1 MSDFPRTTDKIT
13 AEWLTE
19 VLRESGA
26 VRESIV
32 KSFTVSNI
40 GVDQGVVGEVSRF
53 ELDYDMPEKTAPRAV
68 IAKLALADD
77 EKRELTNSLGIYRV
91 EARFY
96 RELASASGMATPE
109 TYFVEYDAVT
119 GYVNLL
125 LEDLGHLRAV
135 DQADD
140 CSFDDASAA
149 VRSLARMH
157 AKWWED
163 PRLSDYPWLPGSP
176 GPEQIRAAVERFPG
190 SLESCLENV
199 GDYLPSGFAA
209 IARMCGKSIPEI
221 TRLNYRGPL
230 TLTHGDFRLANLF
243 FDDADGATDPVVA
256 FDWQLTR
263 HAQGASDVGYFLCW
277 SLGTESRRRYEKQL
291 LTDYHDCLV
300 DLGVEGYSYDE
311 FIVDARRAVLKN
323 LRIIVSVLGSSFGD
337 DLLATDDGRKRA
349 VALCSRLQTLID
361 WNCDEVIPK

>member
-1 MSDFPRTTDKIT
+1 MRDFPRTTGEIT

-26 VRESIV
+26 VREARV
-32 KSFTVSNI
+32 ESFTVSNI
-40 GVDQGVVGEVSRF
+40 GGDQGVVGEVNRF

-77 EKRELTNSLGIYRV
+77 EKRELINSLGIYRV

-109 TYFVEYDAVT
+109 AYFAEYDADT

-140 CSFDDASAA
+140 CSFDDASAGLSA
-149 VRSLARMH
+149 LARMH

-163 PRLSDYPWLPGSP
+163 PRLSDYSWLPGSP
-176 GPEQIRAAVERFPG
+176 GPEQIRVGVERFRG
-190 SLESCLENV
+190 SLESCPENM

-209 IARMCGKSIPEI
+209 IARMYGKSIPEI

-243 FDDADGATDPVVA
+243 FDDAVGAANQVIA
-256 FDWQLTR
+256 LDWQLTS
-263 HAQGASDVGYFLCW
+263 HAKGASDVGYFLCW
-277 SLGTESRRRYEKQL
+277 SLGTESRRRNEKRL

-300 DLGVEGYSYDE
+300 DLGVDDYSYDE

-323 LRIIVSVLGSSFGD
+323 LRITVSVFGSNLAD
-337 DLLATDDGRKRA
+337 DFLATDDGRKRA
-349 VALCSRLQTLID
+349 IAMCSRLQTLID
-361 WNCDEVIPK
+361 WNCDEVISQ

>member
-1 MSDFPRTTDKIT
+1 MRDFPRTTGEIT
-13 AEWLTE
+13 AEWLTN
-19 VLRESGA
+19 VLRASGA
-26 VRESIV
+26 IRGASV

-40 GVDQGVVGEVSRF
+40 GVGQGVVGDVSR
-53 ELDYDMPEKTAPRAV
+53 LDLEYDTPEKTAPRAV

-77 EKRELTNSLGIYRV
+77 EKREFIDSAGLYEP
-91 EARFY
+91 EAGFY

-109 TYFVEYDAVT
+109 TYFAEYDA

-140 CSFDDASAA
+140 CSFDDASAGLNA
-149 VRSLARMH
+149 LATMH
-157 AKWWED
+157 ARWWED
-163 PRLSDYPWLPGSP
+163 PRLPGYSWLPGSP
-176 GPEQIRAAVERFPG
+176 GPEQIRVAVERFPG
-190 SLESCLENV
+190 SLESCIEKV
-199 GDYLPSGFAA
+199 GDYLPSGFEA
-209 IARMCGKSIPEI
+209 IARMYGKSIPEI

-256 FDWQLTR
+256 FDWQLAS
-263 HAQGASDVGYFLCW
+263 HAKGASDVGYFLCW
-277 SLGTESRRRYEKQL
+277 SLETESRRRYEKRL
-291 LTDYHDCLV
+291 LTDYHDCLI
-300 DLGVEGYSYDE
+300 DLGISGYSYDE

-323 LRIIVSVLGSSFGD
+323 LRIIVNVLGSSIGD
-337 DLLATDDGRKRA
+337 HLLATDDGRKRVVA
-349 VALCSRLQTLID
+349 VCSRLQTLID

>member
-1 MSDFPRTTDKIT
+1 
-13 AEWLTE
+13 
-19 VLRESGA
+19 
-26 VRESIV
+26 
-32 KSFTVSNI
+32 
-40 GVDQGVVGEVSRF
+40 VSRF

-77 EKRELTNSLGIYRV
+77 EKRESINSLGIYRV

-109 TYFVEYDAVT
+109 TYFVEYDA

-140 CSFDDASAA
+140 CSFEDASAGLSA
-149 VRSLARMH
+149 LATMH
-157 AKWWED
+157 AMWWED
-163 PRLSDYPWLPGSP
+163 PRLPGYSWLPGSP
-176 GPEQIRAAVERFPG
+176 GSEQIRVQVERFPG

-243 FDDADGATDPVVA
+243 FDDAVGTANRVIA
-256 FDWQLTR
+256 LDWQLVG

-277 SLGTESRRRYEKQL
+277 SLETESRRRYEKQL
-291 LTDYHDCLV
+291 LTDYHDCLI
-300 DLGVEGYSYDE
+300 DLGLSGYSYDE

-323 LRIIVSVLGSSFGD
+323 LRIIVSVSGSSFGD
-337 DLLATDDGRKRA
+337 DLLATDDGR
-349 VALCSRLQTLID
+349 
-361 WNCDEVIPK
+361 